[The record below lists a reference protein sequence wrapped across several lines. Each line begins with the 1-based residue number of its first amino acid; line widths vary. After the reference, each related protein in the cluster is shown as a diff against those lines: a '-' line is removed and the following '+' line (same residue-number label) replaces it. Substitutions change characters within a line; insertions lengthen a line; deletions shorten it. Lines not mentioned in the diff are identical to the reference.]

1 MEQFSLDILL
11 NLSIIIPALAG
22 IYVFKS
28 INKAYRYFIISIC
41 AGALNEY
48 NAEFQFV
55 PYFISDTVCS
65 LCYTQLILLLY
76 FSWDTQKVAK
86 YKKIILHVSVFAL
99 VLIDQYY
106 DYLSFYHIKWANIIC
121 QIGISI
127 YGIRLLTQN
136 QNNFLRNKESLS
148 RKLIIIPYLV
158 FSVYY
163 AAINILMH
171 FLYSKVTQPLFMN
184 LYNVIRWI
192 NFISYISY
200 TLALL
205 WAPKKEKFL

>member
-1 MEQFSLDILL
+1 MTTLETLL

-28 INKAYRYFIISIC
+28 IDKAYRYFIISIC
-41 AGALNEY
+41 AGALHEY

-55 PYFISDTVCS
+55 PYFISDLVYS
-65 LCYTQLILLLY
+65 LSFTQLILLLY

-86 YKKIILHVSVFAL
+86 YKKITLHVLCFIL

-106 DYLSFYHIKWANIIC
+106 DYLSFYHIKWANIAC
-121 QIGISI
+121 EIGISI
-127 YGIRLLTQN
+127 YGIRLLTQI
-136 QNNFLRNKESLS
+136 QNNLISKKENLS

-163 AAINILMH
+163 AAINILMY
-171 FLYSKVTQPLFMN
+171 FLFSKATQPIFIN

-192 NFISYISY
+192 NLLSY
-200 TLALL
+200 TAYTLVLL

>member
-1 MEQFSLDILL
+1 MQIPNLGILL
-11 NLSIIIPALAG
+11 NLSIIIPAIAG

-41 AGALNEY
+41 VGALHEY
-48 NAEFQFV
+48 SAEFQLTGSFLFQSL
-55 PYFISDTVCS
+55 YSFIS
-65 LCYTQLILLLY
+65 TQFILLLY
-76 FSWDTQKVAK
+76 FNWDAQKIAPIKKSLIHSLVFVLVA
-86 YKKIILHVSVFAL
+86 
-99 VLIDQYY
+99 IDQYFEFQ
-106 DYLSFYHIKWANIIC
+106 SAYHIQWAMITSM
-121 QIGISI
+121 IGISI

-136 QNNFLRNKESLS
+136 QNNFLKNRESLS

-171 FLYSKVTQPLFMN
+171 FLFSKATQPLFMN

-192 NFISYISY
+192 NFLSYISY

-205 WAPKKEKFL
+205 WAPKKERFL

>member
-1 MEQFSLDILL
+1 MTTLVIFL
-11 NLSIIIPALAG
+11 NLSIIIPVTAG
-22 IYVFKS
+22 IFVFKS
-28 INKAYRYFIISIC
+28 IKQEYRYFIASLI
-41 AGALNEY
+41 AGAFNEY
-48 NAEFQFV
+48 IAEFSKQEN
-55 PYFISDTVCS
+55 FIVSSIYSV
-65 LCYTQLILLLY
+65 LNTQLILLLY
-76 FSWDTQKVAK
+76 FIWDTEKVANA
-86 YKKIILHVSVFAL
+86 KKIFIHALIFILI
-99 VLIDQYY
+99 LIDQYY
-106 DYLSFYHIKWANIIC
+106 DYLSIYHIKWAYVASI
-121 QIGISI
+121 IGISF
-127 YGIRLLTQN
+127 YGIRLLTQG
-136 QNNFLRNKESLS
+136 QNNLISPKASLS

-171 FLYSKVTQPLFMN
+171 YLYNDATRAVFKD

>member
-1 MEQFSLDILL
+1 MEHFSLDILL
-11 NLSIIIPALAG
+11 NLSIIIPAIAG

-41 AGALNEY
+41 AGALHEY

-55 PYFISDTVCS
+55 PYFISDIVYS

-99 VLIDQYY
+99 VLIDQYF
-106 DYLSFYHIKWANIIC
+106 DYLSFYHIKWSNIIC

-136 QNNFLRNKESLS
+136 QNNFLNKREGLS
-148 RKLIIIPYLV
+148 RKLIIIPYLF

-171 FLYSKVTQPLFMN
+171 FLFSKATQPLFMN

-192 NFISYISY
+192 NFLSYISY

-205 WAPKKEKFL
+205 WAPKKEQFL